1 MRNCF
6 QRLARARLL
15 SRRTNIFCATAT
27 ITGTAA
33 TNHAHR
39 QPLLSLSR
47 PSQHITA
54 TTNPRCTKHRGRTA
68 HSHRQYLLSL
78 SRPSQH
84 ITATTNPRCTKHRGR
99 TAHSH
104 RQYLLSLS
112 RPSQQITD
120 TTNPG
125 DTSHAEEPTTST
137 VSTFSSLRELRNRFQ
152 QARTHPTTNSTDTW
166 RFFPGR
172 NSPG

>member
-78 SRPSQH
+78 SRPSQ
-84 ITATTNPRCTKHRGR
+84 
-99 TAHSH
+99 
-104 RQYLLSLS
+104 
-112 RPSQQITD
+112 QITD

-137 VSTFSSLRELRNRFQ
+137 VSTFSSLREIRNRFQ